1 MIKHGDGMALVT
13 DDDLRGL
20 ELQVRLTDKSTMW
33 DCLDIREGLLNRIEL
48 QHGLLV
54 ERRDQGEEIDR
65 LREGERAADAEIER
79 LQSDNE
85 RLVTEKLHDD
95 NALLRAESEAS
106 RIYDG
111 AREDFVRKME
121 EMFEDASMN
130 PYANA
135 ELHCRV
141 TECSNLFEA
150 LSNAREA
157 VDAAGLLK
165 EGK

>member
-79 LQSDNE
+79 L
-85 RLVTEKLHDD
+85 RAA
-95 NALLRAESEAS
+95 NALLRAECEAGRNYLALLLIQRAARS
-106 RIYDG
+106 DADG
-111 AREDFVRKME
+111 FDDLPVLDKKVKREQKVYAKAR
-121 EMFEDASMN
+121 A
-130 PYANA
+130 
-135 ELHCRV
+135 
-141 TECSNLFEA
+141 
-150 LSNAREA
+150 A
-157 VDAAGLLK
+157 VDKAGLLK
-165 EGK
+165 EEKR